1 MRGEGHI
8 RSDDVLNC
16 LLDVGARPVRAP
28 LNWLWS
34 HGFRFLMVLDAVVLY
49 GTLVTINFVRFGAN
63 WPTYSKNHY
72 AIGFLIA
79 TFVHLVVNYFSGLYE
94 REPQLG
100 SRPWLSRVTWAMAIG
115 VALDGLFAL
124 VFDRFLMPRLNLGV
138 LLLVGS
144 VVLTGTRYFSRRL
157 ANRRRG
163 PARVILVGA
172 SADRERAHDALL
184 RSGSNGV
191 VVAETTSVLALLD
204 IVSSANATDIL
215 LLDLTAF
222 SAAFPEPITRLDQ
235 LEIGLHQRVSAAE
248 TLMGLRTIGE
258 VGGIPITR
266 LRPHSLAAHQ
276 IRLKRLM
283 DLVIVIA
290 SAPIWMPVMGALA
303 IYLTAITGAP
313 LIYRQTRVGLDGKPF
328 ELHKFRTMV
337 RDAEASSGPRLSE
350 TGDTRVLP
358 GALWLRKT
366 RLDELPQLWN
376 VLRGDMSLVGPRPER
391 PEFVEEISKQVPGY
405 GRRHSVRPGIAG
417 LAQVEG
423 RYETNAAHKLGYDLQ
438 YLVNW
443 SLMLDIQLLLRA
455 VGSRT

>member
-1 MRGEGHI
+1 MRKGGH
-8 RSDDVLNC
+8 SHSNDVLNR
-16 LLDVGARPVRAP
+16 LLDVGAQPIRAP

-34 HGFRFLMVLDAVVLY
+34 HGFRFLIVIDAVVLY
-49 GTLVTINFVRFGAN
+49 GTLAMINFARFGAN
-63 WPTYSKNHY
+63 WPTYPKSHY
-72 AIGFLIA
+72 LIGFLIA

-100 SRPWLSRVTWAMAIG
+100 AKPWLSRVTWAMAIG

-124 VFDRFLMPRLNLGV
+124 VFDRFLMPRLNLAV
-138 LLLVGS
+138 LLIVGS
-144 VVLTGTRYFSRRL
+144 IVLTGTRYFSRRL

-172 SADRERAHDALL
+172 SNDRERAHSALL
-184 RSGSNGV
+184 RPGSSGV
-191 VVAETTSVLALLD
+191 VVAETESVLPLLD
-204 IVSSANATDIL
+204 VVLRTRATDVL
-215 LLDLTAF
+215 LLDLKAF
-222 SAAFPEPITRLDQ
+222 SAAFPEPITKLDQ
-235 LEIGLHQRVSAAE
+235 LGIGLHQRVSAAE
-248 TLMGLRTIGE
+248 TLMGLHSIGD

-266 LRPHSLAAHQ
+266 LRPHSLAGHEV
-276 IRLKRLM
+276 RLKRLM
-283 DLVIVIA
+283 DLVIVVA
-290 SAPIWMPVMGALA
+290 SAPIWIPILGALA
-303 IYLTAITGAP
+303 LYLAFIAGAP
-313 LIYRQTRVGLDGKPF
+313 VFYHQTRVGLDGKPF

-337 RDAEASSGPRLSE
+337 QDAEASSGPRLSE
-350 TGDTRVLP
+350 PGDARVLH
-358 GALWLRKT
+358 GTLWLRRS

-391 PEFVEEISKQVPGY
+391 PEFVEQISKQVPGY

-443 SLMLDIQLLLRA
+443 TLMLDIQLLVRA
-455 VGSRT
+455 IGVRR